1 MRLLLSD
8 CMRWDNPTFTFIY
21 VVVIL
26 TIINVRLLSIFS
38 MPCKLIL
45 LSLGACFLSFHK
57 FIFVLLS
64 LQLVDNHRI
73 KFNIP
78 FNFLLSNCMRSCLL
92 KTYLYLLVILNPLII
107 RLLHVS
113 PILFVYSL
121 YVVQGLNSSRS
132 CVRLMLTCLGV
143 LAWAY
148 EGTDT
153 FLFLLQSNMGKQMDM
168 GSGC

>member
-1 MRLLLSD
+1 
-8 CMRWDNPTFTFIY
+8 
-21 VVVIL
+21 
-26 TIINVRLLSIFS
+26 
-38 MPCKLIL
+38 
-45 LSLGACFLSFHK
+45 
-57 FIFVLLS
+57 
-64 LQLVDNHRI
+64 
-73 KFNIP
+73 
-78 FNFLLSNCMRSCLL
+78 MRSCLL
-92 KTYLYLLVILNPLII
+92 KTYLYLFFILNPLII

-132 CVRLMLTCLGV
+132 SVRLMLTCLGV

>member
-1 MRLLLSD
+1 MRLLLLD
-8 CMRWDNPTFTFIY
+8 CMRWVNPTFTFVY

-26 TIINVRLLSIFS
+26 TVINVRLLSIFS
-38 MPCKLIL
+38 MHCKLIL

>member
-1 MRLLLSD
+1 
-8 CMRWDNPTFTFIY
+8 
-21 VVVIL
+21 
-26 TIINVRLLSIFS
+26 
-38 MPCKLIL
+38 
-45 LSLGACFLSFHK
+45 
-57 FIFVLLS
+57 
-64 LQLVDNHRI
+64 
-73 KFNIP
+73 
-78 FNFLLSNCMRSCLL
+78 MRSCLL

-121 YVVQGLNSSRS
+121 
-132 CVRLMLTCLGV
+132 LMLTCLGV